1 MGISKVCVKRPVATI
16 MAILI
21 FMSFGI
27 LGMATLKMDLMPNMN
42 IPIALVFTSYDG
54 AGPEEIEK
62 LVTKPIEKAV
72 SSVSGLDEMTSTSSN
87 GMSMVM
93 IQFTT
98 DKNIDSAAQDLR
110 EKVDLIKSTLPDDA
124 GDPMIMQIDINS
136 MAGIY
141 MSASVEG
148 KDASEVK
155 KMIEDEIVPRLE
167 RVNGVGSVSVM
178 GGSDTEIR
186 VVLDQDKIRGYGLSE
201 SGISG
206 IIASENL
213 NTPLGD
219 IKQGKK
225 NLTLRVKGEYESIDD
240 IKNLPLSTASGA
252 VIRLSD
258 VAEVYETYTD
268 TSSKAYTNGESS
280 ITMSVTKQSTAN
292 TVSVSDGV
300 MKELDK
306 LRADYPAVDFLV
318 ISDPADYIKDA
329 LSNVVDSL
337 VKGALLAVIIL
348 YIFLRNM
355 KSTLIATVAMPTSVV
370 FTFAAMKLC
379 GVNFNMMSLGGLTLG
394 VGMLV
399 DNSIVVLES
408 IFQKLEKGIDRF
420 EAATEGA
427 REVTNSVIASTLT
440 NVVVFLPITFVG
452 GTAAEMFNDFCLTII
467 FSVVS
472 SVVVALTFVPMASYL
487 LLTPEDIERVPATSF
502 LGKLFDKTIGRIF
515 DVLSAFIELCLN
527 LYKRGLN
534 HALHHRTI
542 TIALAVAFVVFSVV
556 CSLLKLDFV
565 LMPEADQGEVTISVS
580 MPKGTQVEETDK
592 MALRVVD
599 KIKDIKEITDIS
611 VTAGGSGMQAAV
623 MGGGADSA
631 TIRVE
636 MVSKTE
642 RERSSNEI
650 ATEMRKRLRDIAGA
664 DITVTAST
672 SSMGSYSSGGLEV
685 AIYGDD
691 NEVLKNVAN
700 DFLETVKEIKGL
712 SDAETSFE
720 ASAPQTTIR
729 IDRDKAALYGV
740 SAANVAGMLR
750 TDITGSTPTSYKI
763 NDDEYDIRIMQDSD
777 KINYL
782 SDVESILIPTV
793 RGGSIPLS
801 DLADIY
807 TEEVPTSI
815 TRENQTRYVTVKA
828 NLDTIS
834 LTEAVSQFQGL
845 MSSYE
850 LPDGVTWKFA
860 GNQEDMV
867 ENFSSLGLAL
877 IMGILMLY
885 MVMAAEFESL
895 SMPTI
900 VICALPVGM
909 AGALLGCLILGE
921 PISMTSL
928 IGLIVLVGVGVNNA
942 IVLVDYANLLVK
954 EQGMEPTEAM
964 AVSGPSRFRPVLM
977 STLTTVIA
985 MIPMMVSNADGS
997 EMMRGLAVVE
1007 VFGLTIATVVTL
1019 FIIPAIYSKY
1029 SDHKRRKDK
1038 KKAAK
1043 REAKAARRA
1052 AAIEAA
1058 ENR

>member
-1 MGISKVCVKRPVATI
+1 MGISKVCVKRPIATI

-42 IPIALVFTSYDG
+42 IPVALVFTSYDG
-54 AGPEEIEK
+54 AGPEEIEQ

-72 SSVSGLDEMTSTSSN
+72 SSVSGLDQLSSTSSN
-87 GMSMVM
+87 GVSMV
-93 IQFTT
+93 IVQFTT
-98 DKNIDSAAQDLR
+98 DKDIDSAAQDIR
-110 EKVDLIKSTLPDDA
+110 EKVDLVKSTLPDDA
-124 GDPMIMQIDINS
+124 QDPMIMQIDINS
-136 MAGIY
+136 MSGIY
-141 MSASVEG
+141 MSASVKG
-148 KDASEVK
+148 KDSSEVK

-167 RVNGVGSVSVM
+167 RVNGVGSVNVM
-178 GGSDTEIR
+178 GGNDTEIR
-186 VVLDQDKIRGYGLSE
+186 VVLDQEKIRGYGLSE
-201 SGISG
+201 SGIAG

-219 IKQGKK
+219 IKQGTK
-225 NLTLRVKGEYESIDD
+225 NLTLRVKGEYENLED
-240 IKNLPLSTASGA
+240 IKNLPVSTASGA
-252 VIRLSD
+252 IVRLSD
-258 VAEVYETYTD
+258 IAEVYETYTD

-280 ITMSVTKQSTAN
+280 IMMSVSKQSTAN

-300 MKELDK
+300 MKELEK
-306 LRADYPAVDFLV
+306 LKVDYPSVDFLV

-355 KSTLIATVAMPTSVV
+355 KSTLVAAAAIPTSVV

-408 IFQKLEKGIDRF
+408 IFQKLEKGIDRY

-452 GTAAEMFNDFCLTII
+452 GTTAEMFNDFCLTII
-467 FSVVS
+467 FSVVA

-487 LLTPEDIERVPATSF
+487 LLTPEDIKKHPAIS
-502 LGKLFDKTIGRIF
+502 LPGKIFDNTLGRIF
-515 DVLSAFIELCLN
+515 DVISFFIEKCLN

-542 TIALAVAFVVFSVV
+542 TIAIAVAFVIFSIV
-556 CSLLKLDFV
+556 CSMLNLDFV
-565 LMPEADQGEVTISVS
+565 LMPDADQGEVVIDVA

-599 KIKDIKEITDIS
+599 KVKDIKEITDIS
-611 VTAGGSGMQAAV
+611 VSAGGSGMQAAV
-623 MGGGADSA
+623 MGGGSDSA
-631 TIRVE
+631 TIRIE

-642 RERSSNEI
+642 RDRSSSEI
-650 ATEMRKRLRDIAGA
+650 ATEMRKRLKDIAGA

-672 SSMGSYSSGGLEV
+672 SAMGSYSTSGVEV
-685 AIYGDD
+685 DVYCDD
-691 NEVLKNVAN
+691 NEMLKKITD
-700 DFLETVKEIKGL
+700 DFAGTMREIKGL
-712 SDAETSFE
+712 SDVETSLE

-740 SAANVAGMLR
+740 SAANIAGMLR
-750 TDITGSTPTSYKI
+750 TDITGSTPTTYKI
-763 NDDEYDIRIMQDSD
+763 NDDEYDIRIMQDSNE
-777 KINYL
+777 INYL
-782 SDVESILIPTV
+782 ADVESILIPTS

-815 TRENQTRYVTVKA
+815 TRENQTKYATVTA

-834 LTEAVSQFQGL
+834 MTDAVAKFRGL
-845 MSSYE
+845 VSAYQMPE
-850 LPDGVTWKFA
+850 GATWKFG

-867 ENFSSLGLAL
+867 ENFSTLGLAL

-909 AGALLGCLILGE
+909 AGALLGCLVLGE
-921 PISMTSL
+921 PVSMTSI

-954 EQGMEPTEAM
+954 EQGMQPTEAM

-985 MIPMMVSNADGS
+985 MIPMMISNADGS
-997 EMMRGLAVVE
+997 EMMRGLAIVE
-1007 VFGLTIATVVTL
+1007 VFGLSIATMVTL

-1029 SDHKRRKDK
+1029 SDHKIKKDK

-1043 REAKAARRA
+1043 RAKKAARLKA
-1052 AAIEAA
+1052 AAEAA
-1058 ENR
+1058 EN